1 MNKLPTLDVFMHRAA
16 IDPQKNR
23 SLGFQ
28 WLFEKK
34 DVPAA
39 GHPHIRLL
47 ITLNGKAPR
56 KARKMAGMGYTT
68 ENYSLGLAKLF

>member
-34 DVPAA
+34 MSRQPV
-39 GHPHIRLL
+39 IL
-47 ITLNGKAPR
+47 ISGC
-56 KARKMAGMGYTT
+56 
-68 ENYSLGLAKLF
+68 